1 MNTAQQIKHRPNK
14 EEVGGEVNH
23 RPLLLILVAAILV
36 WFSPHP
42 VGISDDAWHL
52 FVIFVS
58 TIFGIMFRPMPVS
71 SVVFVG
77 MTATLL
83 TGTLGYD
90 ELLSAYS
97 KDSVWLIVMS
107 FFLAR
112 GLVKT
117 GLAIRISYYFVRL
130 LGRHTL
136 GLAYG
141 IGVSEVC
148 LATIIPSLVARTG
161 GVIYPIVLATT
172 ENIKKD
178 HPGMVVDKTCGFLMM
193 SAFQISGIS
202 SAMFLTAMAANPLIV
217 GIAQEMG
224 IQISWGLWATAA
236 IVPGLV
242 SLILVPLILYKVMN
256 IEIKQTLKAAA
267 LADEKLKEM
276 GKLSKNE
283 KIMFGTFFIVLS
295 LWIFGGHIGIE
306 SLTAAMLGVSILLIT
321 GVLQWNDC
329 IKEETAWATLFWL
342 GGLIAMGSALKS
354 LGLFDWLSAIM
365 VNLADDLDWKWGLL
379 ALVLFYFYSH
389 YLFASNTAHVTAM
402 FSAFLAT
409 AIQIGSPALLSAL
422 LLGYCSNLFGG
433 LTHYSSGPAPIFYAS
448 HYLTLQRWW
457 YYGLISSVINIF
469 VWIVIGGL
477 WWKVLGLW

>member
-1 MNTAQQIKHRPNK
+1 MVAAQQVKHRPNK
-14 EEVGGEVNH
+14 EETGGEVNS
-23 RPLLLILVAAILV
+23 RPLIFILLFAILF
-36 WFSPHP
+36 WFSAHP
-42 VGISDDAWHL
+42 EGISDKAWHL
-52 FVIFVS
+52 FVIFLS
-58 TIFGIMFRPMPVS
+58 TILGIMFRPMPVS

-83 TGTLGYD
+83 TGTLNYD
-90 ELLSAYS
+90 VVLSAYS
-97 KDSVWLIVMS
+97 KDSVWLILMS

-117 GLAIRISYYFVRL
+117 GLAIRISYYFVKM
-130 LGRHTL
+130 LGKYTL

-172 ENIKKD
+172 ENIKRD
-178 HPGMVVDKTCGFLMM
+178 HPGQPVDKTCGFLMM

-224 IQISWGLWATAA
+224 ITISWGLWAMGA
-236 IVPGLV
+236 IVPGII
-242 SLILVPLILYKVMN
+242 SLIAVPFVLYKIMN
-256 IEIKQTLKAAA
+256 IEIKHTPKAAA
-267 LADEKLKEM
+267 LAEEKLNEM
-276 GKLSKNE
+276 GSIKTNE
-283 KIMFGTFFIVLS
+283 KIMFGTFIVVLS
-295 LWIFGGHIGIE
+295 LWIFGGHIGID
-306 SLTAAMLGVSILLIT
+306 SLTAAMLGVSALLIT
-321 GVLQWNDC
+321 GVLKWSDC

-342 GGLIAMGSALKS
+342 GGLIAMGSALKT
-354 LGLFDWLSAIM
+354 LGLFDWLSAHM
-365 VNLADDLDWKWGLL
+365 VNLAEGMDWKWGLL

-409 AIQIGSPALLSAL
+409 AIQIGSPGLLAALI
-422 LLGYCSNLFGG
+422 LGYCSNLFGG

-457 YYGLISSVINIF
+457 FYGLVSSVINILI
-469 VWIVIGGL
+469 WLIIGGF
-477 WWKVLGLW
+477 WWKLIGIW

>member
-1 MNTAQQIKHRPNK
+1 MTAHVKHRPNK

-23 RPLLLILVAAILV
+23 RPLLIILIAAILL

-42 VGISDDAWHL
+42 VGISNTAWHL
-52 FVIFVS
+52 FVIFIG
-58 TIFGIMFRPMPVS
+58 TITGIMFRPMPVS

-77 MTATLL
+77 MTAILL
-83 TGTLGYD
+83 TGTLSYD

-97 KDSVWLIVMS
+97 KDSIWLIVMS

-130 LGRHTL
+130 LGKHTL

-178 HPGMVVDKTCGFLMM
+178 HPGMAVEKTCGFLMM
-193 SAFQISGIS
+193 SAFQVSAIS
-202 SAMFLTAMAANPLIV
+202 SAMFLTAMAGNPLIV
-217 GIAQEMG
+217 GIAEEMG
-224 IQISWGLWATAA
+224 ITISWSLWAIAA
-236 IVPGLV
+236 SVPGLA
-242 SLILVPLILYKVMN
+242 SLFLVPYILYRIMN
-256 IEIKQTLKAAA
+256 IEIKETPKAAL

-276 GKLSKNE
+276 GSIKKNE
-283 KIMFGTFFIVLS
+283 KVMFGTFIVVLS
-295 LWIFGGHIGIE
+295 LWIFGSYIGIG

-329 IKEETAWATLFWL
+329 IKEETAWATLFWM
-342 GGLIAMGSALKS
+342 GGLVAMGSALKT
-354 LGLFDWLSAIM
+354 LGLFDWLSTNM
-365 VNLADDLDWKWGLL
+365 VDLADELHWQWGLL

-389 YLFASNTAHVTAM
+389 YLFATNIAHVMSM
-402 FSAFLAT
+402 FSAFLAA
-409 AIQIGSPALLSAL
+409 AIQMGSPPLLAALI
-422 LLGYCSNLFGG
+422 LGYCSSLFGG
-433 LTHYSSGPAPIFYAS
+433 LNHYSSGPAPIFYAS
-448 HYLTLQRWW
+448 HYISLQRWW
-457 YYGLISSVINIF
+457 LYGLISSVVNIL
-469 VWIVIGGL
+469 VWIVIGGF
-477 WWKVLGLW
+477 WWKVIGIW